1 MTKSSTINNQAISRW
16 RAEFTDLQLENA
28 YQQHVLPDTVR
39 FLRFSLYLWAGLLIA
54 AIPMDFGAM
63 TSPEGI
69 MVISGLR
76 IGHVILLLWL
86 AWQLKRTPAWA
97 SNGWPVS
104 IVAMLGY
111 PLFLVYP
118 VYEPSLGD
126 VSRGA
131 LFLMMLSIYVF
142 IPNRLMLTNLVAV
155 VGIVGA
161 TAIQIWMGADSA
173 EVMFTF
179 VALCWPALLGGV
191 VAHRSLVGSRRAYLL
206 LRAAESANELLETE
220 IEARH
225 ALEAELQR
233 QALTDPLTG
242 LSNRRHYEMLF
253 KREHDRCRRHQAALS
268 LGMID
273 LDHFKRVNDTCGH
286 EFGDQVLQ
294 FAAEILQRPLRHSDI
309 LGRFGGEEFILILP
323 DTDIVHARL
332 VAERMREAL
341 EQESMS
347 RNGITLTVTA
357 TFAMTQVRAEDADI
371 QECIRR
377 ADHALYEAK
386 RAGRNRVAISGPA
399 GDLRHTS

>member
-1 MTKSSTINNQAISRW
+1 
-16 RAEFTDLQLENA
+16 
-28 YQQHVLPDTVR
+28 
-39 FLRFSLYLWAGLLIA
+39 
-54 AIPMDFGAM
+54 
-63 TSPEGI
+63 
-69 MVISGLR
+69 
-76 IGHVILLLWL
+76 
-86 AWQLKRTPAWA
+86 
-97 SNGWPVS
+97 
-104 IVAMLGY
+104 MLGY

-155 VGIVGA
+155 VGILGA
-161 TAIQIWMGADSA
+161 TAVQIWTGADS
-173 EVMFTF
+173 
-179 VALCWPALLGGV
+179 
-191 VAHRSLVGSRRAYLL
+191 
-206 LRAAESANELLETE
+206 AESANELLETE

-225 ALEAELQR
+225 ALEAGLQR

-253 KREHDRCRRHQAALS
+253 KREHDRCRRHLAALS
-268 LGMID
+268 LSMID
-273 LDHFKRVNDTCGH
+273 LDHVKRVSDTYGH

-294 FAAEILQRPLRHSDI
+294 FAAEIRQRPLRHSDI

-332 VAERMREAL
+332 VAERTREAL

-347 RNGITLTVTA
+347 RNGITPTVTA

-371 QECIRR
+371 QEYIRR
-377 ADHALYEAK
+377 ADHALYEAE
-386 RAGRNRVAISGPA
+386 RAGHNRVAVSGPA
-399 GDLRHTS
+399 GDFRHTS